1 MGDRYGER
9 AIPSGEGV
17 AMNRGFLI
25 ILIPA
30 FLVAAGYILIFRYLG
45 VAPGYGRVAGAT
57 IVFLG
62 GIWGLARRNKKK
74 AILQTTARK

>member
-30 FLVAAGYILIFRYLG
+30 FLVATGYILIFRYMG
-45 VAPGYGRVAGAT
+45 VTPGYGRLAGAMM
-57 IVFLG
+57 VFFG
-62 GIWGLARRNKKK
+62 GIWWLGRRNKKK
-74 AILQTTARK
+74 TATAKSN